1 MFICISA
8 PENIKIVS
16 FGKDGLNISWEQ
28 WNLPSDQSV
37 TKHIITYKTGGKKE
51 EEKEGSKEKFYILN
65 GLQYDTKYVIWVQAV
80 TDHAGSSDLSE
91 EKSETTNSGIK
102 QILNHILFFFHI

>member
-28 WNLPSDQSV
+28 WNLPRNQSV
-37 TKHIITYKTGGKKE
+37 TKHIVTYKTGEKTE
-51 EEKEGSKEKFYILN
+51 TKEGSKEKFYILN
-65 GLQYDTKYVIWVQAV
+65 GLQYDTKYVVWVQAV
-80 TDHAGSSDLSE
+80 TDNAGSSDLSE
-91 EKSETTNSGIK
+91 NKTETTNSGIK

>member
-28 WNLPSDQSV
+28 WNLPRNQSV
-37 TKHIITYKTGGKKE
+37 TKHIITYKTGEKTE
-51 EEKEGSKEKFYILN
+51 TKEGSKEKFYILN

-80 TDHAGSSDLSE
+80 TDIGGSSDLSE
-91 EKSETTNSGIK
+91 NKTETTNSGIK